1 VITRA
6 GVAADL
12 FPELDPAEHAAL
24 RASAAL
30 LRDLADAVPLCALPF
45 RAGLG
50 HNPPRT
56 IPGPSPCTTSA

>member
-6 GVAADL
+6 GVAGDL

-30 LRDLADAVPLCALPF
+30 LRGLADAVPL
-45 RAGLG
+45 
-50 HNPPRT
+50 
-56 IPGPSPCTTSA
+56 